1 MQRGFLQGRSLLS
14 NVVDIDYESMR
25 VSLKHDRGMLILFDF
40 EAAFPSLSQ
49 EFLMECLRKVGL
61 PPSLLH
67 AIECL
72 YVNNRHTLKLKGR
85 LFPSFTATSGVRQGC
100 PLSPLL
106 FVICVDVLLRRLA
119 KLLPESCIRA
129 YADDNAMTTP
139 NFIRDGGLILALY
152 KEFAEV
158 SNLKLNLPKTVL
170 IPLWPCSLQQMK
182 ATLLRDVF
190 PDWCNAKLS
199 MCSLYLGFAVGPD
212 LPKEVSDGS

>member
-1 MQRGFLQGRSLLS
+1 
-14 NVVDIDYESMR
+14 
-25 VSLKHDRGMLILFDF
+25 
-40 EAAFPSLSQ
+40 
-49 EFLMECLRKVGL
+49 MECLRKVGL
-61 PPSLLH
+61 PPSLLQ

-106 FVICVDVLLRRLA
+106 FVICVDVLLRRLER
-119 KLLPESCIRA
+119 LLPESCIRA

-158 SNLKLNLPKTVL
+158 SSFKLNSLKTVL
-170 IPLWPCSLQQMK
+170 IPLWP
-182 ATLLRDVF
+182 
-190 PDWCNAKLS
+190 
-199 MCSLYLGFAVGPD
+199 YLA
-212 LPKEVSDGS
+212 